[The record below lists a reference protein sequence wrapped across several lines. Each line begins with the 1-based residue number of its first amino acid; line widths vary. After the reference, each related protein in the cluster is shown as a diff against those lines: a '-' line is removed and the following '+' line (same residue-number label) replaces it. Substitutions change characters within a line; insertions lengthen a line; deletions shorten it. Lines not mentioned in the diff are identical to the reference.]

1 MCSFLRVLG
10 QFLGLFTFLALS
22 SAHAA
27 TPELATV
34 FVNSGKS
41 SDVVTM
47 LKGGGQWKAD
57 ASAQFAKL
65 DLRFTAPVT
74 LNKVEVQ
81 SCGPSYADGADLYVN
96 FDEQVAFA
104 EGGKPVLSFS
114 PGANLPGVQARSL
127 TFNFR
132 YNKEVCVS
140 AIRLLNEGKAL
151 KIAVPFVDEKGH
163 AGITSLHD
171 GRLDTPWSADETG
184 GSVVVKFDTDVR
196 IKQIRVWNGDQR
208 TTTKFQAV
216 PRVKTLTFFGEESK
230 GTAVLKDLKGM
241 QTIDLSDT
249 VKGKSIRI
257 AVEEAFGGK
266 VEVARLSELQ
276 IGKSNEF
283 YQMDITQVAQANADA
298 RKSAFK
304 VARLD
309 GILDRNL
316 GVADDNEKWSVRV
329 RSDGTF
335 FMRGKSENLDRA
347 RTFTFLG
354 SYTVQESNKK
364 NVRIKIVGVM
374 SNQVHEQDSSTCA
387 RDCADNPGPQSAEL
401 TDEISFGRGKDGII
415 FVRDEGP
422 RRANGLEFHALKARI
437 AKEGD

>member
-1 MCSFLRVLG
+1 MTVFLRTFSV
-10 QFLGLFTFLALS
+10 FTLLVAS
-22 SAHAA
+22 HAFA
-27 TPELATV
+27 ASPELATV
-34 FVNSGKS
+34 FVNTGKT
-41 SDVVTM
+41 SDVITM
-47 LKGGGQWKAD
+47 LRSSGQWKAD
-57 ASAQFAKL
+57 STAQFAKL

-81 SCGPSYADGADLYVN
+81 SCGTSYADGADLYVN

-104 EGGKPVLSFS
+104 EGGKPILTFTPSV
-114 PGANLPGVQARSL
+114 NLPSVQARAL

-140 AIRLLNEGKAL
+140 AIRLLQDGKPI
-151 KIAVPFVDEKGH
+151 KISVPFLDEKGK
-163 AGITSLHD
+163 AGTTALHD
-171 GRLDTPWSADETG
+171 GRLDTTWAADETG
-184 GSVVVKFDTDVR
+184 GSVVVKFENEVR

-208 TTTKFQAV
+208 TTSKFQAL
-216 PRVKTLTFFGEESK
+216 PRVKSLLFFGEESK
-230 GTAVLKDLKGM
+230 GTAELKDLKGM

-257 AVEEAFGGK
+257 AVDSAYGGK
-266 VEVARLSELQ
+266 PENARLTELQ
-276 IGKSNEF
+276 IGKSGEF
-283 YQMDITQVAQANADA
+283 YQMDIAQISHANADA

-304 VARLD
+304 SAGLE

-316 GVADDNEKWSVRV
+316 SMNDDNENWSVRV

-335 FMRGKSENLDRA
+335 FMRGKSENLKRA

-354 SYTVQESNKK
+354 TYSIQESNKK
-364 NVRIKIVGVM
+364 NVRIKIVGIL
-374 SNQVHEQDSSTCA
+374 SNPIHEQDSSTCA
-387 RDCADNPGPQSAEL
+387 RDCGDNPGPQSMEL
-401 TDEISFGRGKDGII
+401 TDEISFGRGKDGIV

-422 RRANGLEFHALKARI
+422 RRANGLEFHALKARV